1 MDWIEEQMEKLQKK
15 GKRLSLRKAMVL
27 YLAIAILV
35 AFAAVAITNKICGS
49 FKNLILSSNNI
60 DERYKDIGDGAFVI
74 RKSASRNIVFRKDDI
89 VTLPPG
95 DTRLWQ
101 VLKYIEIFCIPVYS
115 VAAICFVS
123 IFFYRNKL
131 QEPIYLL
138 KKEMEAIR
146 RNDLSFSCYYDSADE
161 MGDICKSMDSMR
173 KAVLYNQESIWELM
187 EEQRKINGAF
197 AHDIRTP
204 LTVIIGYTQMLR
216 EYYHSGTIE
225 TAVLLDTLKSI
236 EKQAVRMRDFTETMK
251 EIQCFEML
259 EVFKK
264 AHTASE
270 LYEEMKRLAEGLK
283 AEYVP
288 DILVTV
294 SKTDEILY
302 YDENIIMEV
311 LSNLLSNAVRYG
323 KKKVEVLAEY
333 QKDWLYLYV
342 KDDGRGMTRE
352 ELYKADSPY
361 YSDKNVKKEEDA
373 SAVGQDGGDKQEKHV
388 GLGLT
393 ICKILCKKHGG
404 CISFSNSI
412 EGGAIVCAQFRVR

>member
-1 MDWIEEQMEKLQKK
+1 MDWIEEQIEKLRKK

-27 YLAIAILV
+27 YLVIAILV
-35 AFAAVAITNKICGS
+35 AFTAVSITDKICDS

-60 DERYKDIGDGAFVI
+60 DERYRDVGDGAFVI
-74 RKSASRNIVFRKDDI
+74 RKSDSRNIVFRRDDI
-89 VTLPPG
+89 ITLPPG

-101 VLKYIEIFCIPVYS
+101 TLKYIEIFCIPVYS

-123 IFFYRNKL
+123 IFYYRNKL

-173 KAVLYNQESIWELM
+173 KAVLYNQESMWELM

-204 LTVIIGYTQMLR
+204 LTVIIGYTQMLM

-251 EIQCFEML
+251 EIHCFEML
-259 EVFKK
+259 EVIKK

-342 KDDGRGMTRE
+342 KDDGRGMTKE

-361 YSDKNVKKEEDA
+361 YSDKNVKKEEDE
-373 SAVGQDGGDKQEKHV
+373 SAAGQAFLDKQEKHV